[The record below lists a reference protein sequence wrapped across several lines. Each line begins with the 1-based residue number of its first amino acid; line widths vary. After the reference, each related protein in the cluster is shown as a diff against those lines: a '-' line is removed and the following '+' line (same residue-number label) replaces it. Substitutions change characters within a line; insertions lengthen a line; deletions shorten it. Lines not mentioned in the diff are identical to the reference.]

1 MAIEQNPFEMISQ
14 AVSNVVPITE
24 MEESADATFEV
35 DPTDGGV
42 IVDFSENVEM
52 EATGDIIEW
61 YGDLSETLDEDDLGA
76 IASDVID
83 NYEAD
88 KDSRAEWESMFERGF
103 DLLGLKLEQ
112 GSEPFEGA
120 CTAVHPLLIESAVK
134 FQSKASGELFP
145 VGGPVKTQILGKSTP
160 EKEMQANRVQNF
172 MNYQLTE
179 QMPEYFD
186 EFERMLF
193 HLPLIGSAF
202 KKLYY
207 DASLKRPASEF
218 IPIDQFYVSYYA
230 TNLRNADR
238 YTHVIY
244 RSPVEIARDIRAGV
258 YQDIDLPTPSQG
270 DMPSFTEKMDT
281 ILGLSPSSDHDP
293 QYILLEQHCY
303 LDIEDDGVSLPY
315 IVTVEQQS
323 RQVLSI
329 RRNYKQDDPNKEK
342 ISHFVHYR
350 FVPGFG
356 FYGLGLIHFLG
367 NLTMSATAA
376 MRSLIDAGQFANL
389 PGGFKAKGVRM
400 VGDNDPIAPGE
411 FKEVE
416 ATGIDLSKA
425 IVTLPYKEP
434 SATLHQM
441 LNFVTVA
448 GQKFADSTEQVIS
461 DAASYGPVG
470 TTMALL
476 EASSKFFS
484 AIHKRVHKSQ
494 KDEFNILAR
503 IDYDYLPREYPY
515 DVPYEDRSIFKKD
528 FDGRI
533 DILPVSDPNIP
544 SNAHRMMMAN
554 MALQMAQQSPP
565 GMFNL
570 EALNRTILN
579 AANMPN
585 IEEILPPKIE
595 PQKMDPVSDIMAA
608 TKGIPIA
615 AFPGQNHDAH
625 IQTKMAYLQDPMNGS
640 NPIMQRIRPI
650 LEANIQEH
658 SVLKYQEQM
667 NGISKEIMKGMP
679 EQAGNPAAIEMALAQ
694 AAQQVMNANQAM
706 GQAQS
711 PEQQLVALE
720 QAKVE
725 LEKQKIQSNAQAQAA
740 EMELKNK
747 KFELE
752 ENSQIINMMESSSQD
767 NFKNKKDDLDRK
779 LKIDLKSMDVATQTE
794 LKEIEENYKK
804 EIKKMELMVKSMIE
818 EEKKDRDDLDRKL
831 KIDLK
836 SMDVVTQT
844 ELKEHEIDH
853 QREMKEME
861 LMIKD
866 MIEERRLD
874 FEVQKEV
881 SRVVNEKIKNN
892 FEDAKQQDLNLM
904 IQIAIDQVEENENDE
919 EG

>member
-1 MAIEQNPFEMISQ
+1 MATERNPFDRIPEQ
-14 AVSNVVPITE
+14 ETNVVPLGPEIE
-24 MEESADATFEV
+24 DIDATFEV
-35 DPTDGGV
+35 AEDGGV

-52 EATGDIIEW
+52 KASEDIAEW
-61 YGDLSETLDEDDLGA
+61 YGNMTEDIDEDELAD
-76 IASDVID
+76 IAATVIE
-83 NYEAD
+83 NFEAD

-112 GSEPFEGA
+112 GTEPFEGA

-145 VGGPVKTQILGKSTP
+145 ANGPIKSQILGKSTQ
-160 EKEMQANRVQNF
+160 EKELQANRVQNF
-172 MNYQLTE
+172 MNYQVTE

-207 DASLKRPASEF
+207 DATVKRPKSEF
-218 IPIDQFYVSYYA
+218 IPIDQFYISYYA
-230 TNLRNADR
+230 TDLSNADR

-244 RSPVEIARDIRAGV
+244 RSPVELKRDIKAGV
-258 YQDIDLPTPSQG
+258 YEDVELSSPSEYPSTPFS
-270 DMPSFTEKMDT
+270 EKMDT
-281 ILGLSPSSDHDP
+281 IIGLSPTSDNDP
-293 QYILLEQHCY
+293 QYVLLEQHCY
-303 LDIEDDGVSLPY
+303 LDIEEEDIPLPY

-323 RQVLSI
+323 RQILSI

-342 ISHFVHYR
+342 VNHFVHYR

-400 VGDNDPIAPGE
+400 VGDNSPIAPGE

-425 IVTLPYKEP
+425 IIPLPYKEP
-434 SATLHQM
+434 SSTLFQM
-441 LNFVTVA
+441 LNFVATA

-476 EASSKFFS
+476 EASSKFFT

-494 KDEFNILAR
+494 KDEFRILAR
-503 IDYDYLPREYPY
+503 INYDYLPEEYPY
-515 DVPYEDRSIFKKD
+515 DVPYEDRSIFKQD

-533 DILPVSDPNIP
+533 DIIPVSDPNIP

-570 EALNRTILN
+570 EALNRTILT
-579 AANMPN
+579 ASNMPN
-585 IEEILPPKIE
+585 VDEILPPKIE
-595 PQKMDPVSDIMAA
+595 PQPLDPVSDIMAS

-625 IQTKMAYLQDPMNGS
+625 IQVKMAYLQDANNGA
-640 NPIMQRIRPI
+640 NPIMQRIAPI
-650 LEANIQEH
+650 LQANVQEH
-658 SVLKYQEQM
+658 SVMKYQEQM
-667 NGISKEIMKGMP
+667 SGLANEVMQ
-679 EQAGNPAAIEMALAQ
+679 QAPDQANNPAVVEMAMAQ
-694 AAQQVMNANQAM
+694 AAQQILNANQAM

-725 LEKQKIQSNAQAQAA
+725 LEKQKLQSDTVTDAA
-740 EMELKNK
+740 ELEIKNK
-747 KFELE
+747 EL
-752 ENSQIINMMESSSQD
+752 
-767 NFKNKKDDLDRK
+767 
-779 LKIDLKSMDVATQTE
+779 
-794 LKEIEENYKK
+794 
-804 EIKKMELMVKSMIE
+804 
-818 EEKKDRDDLDRKL
+818 
-831 KIDLK
+831 
-836 SMDVVTQT
+836 
-844 ELKEHEIDH
+844 
-853 QREMKEME
+853 EMKETAQIIEMLKASANSKTKEEQAE
-861 LMIKD
+861 LNRESKEAIKEAELQTKIQ
-866 MIEERRLD
+866 IEQAKIE
-874 FEVQKEV
+874 
-881 SRVVNEKIKNN
+881 SVNERELARTISEMLK
-892 FEDAKQQDLNLM
+892 KQTDDNKEMDMAALENLVQLASEQM
-904 IQIAIDQVEENENDE
+904 KEMTNDE

>member
-1 MAIEQNPFEMISQ
+1 MATERNPFDTISKQ
-14 AVSNVVPITE
+14 ETNIIPLVV
-24 MEESADATFEV
+24 EEDSGATFEL
-35 DPTDGGV
+35 DDDGGV
-42 IVDFSENVEM
+42 TVDFSEVVEM
-52 EATGDIIEW
+52 KASEDIAEW
-61 YGDLSETLDEDDLGA
+61 YGNMVDDMDEDDLA
-76 IASDVID
+76 DIAETVLE
-83 NYEAD
+83 NFEAD

-112 GSEPFEGA
+112 GTEPFEGA

-145 VGGPVKTQILGKSTP
+145 SSGPVKAQILGKSTE
-160 EKEMQANRVQNF
+160 EKELQANRVQNF
-172 MNYQLTE
+172 MNYQVTE

-207 DASLKRPASEF
+207 DATVKRPKSEF
-218 IPIDQFYVSYYA
+218 IPIDQFYISYYA
-230 TNLRNADR
+230 TDLSNADR
-238 YTHVIY
+238 YTHVIS
-244 RSPVEIARDIRAGV
+244 RSPVELKRDIKAGV
-258 YQDIDLPTPSQG
+258 YEDVELSSPSGYTGTPFS
-270 DMPSFTEKMDT
+270 EKMDT
-281 ILGLSPSSDHDP
+281 IIGLSPTSDHDP
-293 QYILLEQHCY
+293 QYVLLEQHCY
-303 LDIEDDGVSLPY
+303 LDIEEEDIPLPY

-342 ISHFVHYR
+342 VNHFVHYR

-400 VGDNDPIAPGE
+400 VGDNEPIAPGE

-425 IVTLPYKEP
+425 IIPLPYKEP
-434 SATLHQM
+434 SSTLFQM
-441 LNFVTVA
+441 LNFVANA

-476 EASSKFFS
+476 EASSKFFT
-484 AIHKRVHKSQ
+484 AIHKRIHKSQ
-494 KDEFNILAR
+494 KDEFRILAR
-503 IDYDYLPREYPY
+503 IDYDYLPEEYPY

-528 FDGRI
+528 FDGRV
-533 DILPVSDPNIP
+533 DIIPVSDPNIP

-570 EALNRTILN
+570 EELNRTILN

-585 IEEILPPKIE
+585 VDQILPPKIE
-595 PQKMDPVSDIMAA
+595 PKPLDPVSDIMAA
-608 TKGIPIA
+608 TKGVPIA

-625 IQTKMAYLQDPMNGS
+625 IQVKMAYMQDPANGA
-640 NPIMQRIRPI
+640 NPIMQRIIPI
-650 LEANIQEH
+650 IQANIQEH
-658 SVLKYQEQM
+658 SVMKYQEQM
-667 NGISKEIMKGMP
+667 SGVADQMVQQNP
-679 EQAGNPAAIEMALAQ
+679 EQAGNPAAVEMVLAE
-694 AAQQVMNANQAM
+694 AAKQVLNANQAIAM
-706 GQAQS
+706 AQS
-711 PEQQLVALE
+711 PEQQLVSLE

-725 LEKQKIQSNAQAQAA
+725 LEKQKLQSDTATNAA
-740 EMELKNK
+740 ELELKNK
-747 KFELE
+747 KLELE
-752 ENSQIINMMESSSQD
+752 ENEQIIGMMKATATDNLKRDNADANRSS
-767 NFKNKKDDLDRK
+767 KE
-779 LKIDLKSMDVATQTE
+779 KIKQQE
-794 LKEIEENYKK
+794 LMTKAIIEEFKLNK
-804 EIKKMELMVKSMIE
+804 E
-818 EEKKDRDDLDRKL
+818 D
-831 KIDLK
+831 
-836 SMDVVTQT
+836 
-844 ELKEHEIDH
+844 
-853 QREMKEME
+853 QREVMKT
-861 LMIKD
+861 IKD
-866 MIEERRLD
+866 MLE
-874 FEVQKEV
+874 KEMQTESDINTQGLNALV
-881 SRVVNEKIKNN
+881 EMAV
-892 FEDAKQQDLNLM
+892 KQQQEMN
-904 IQIAIDQVEENENDE
+904 NDE